1 MATDTLITL
10 ATILAAGIGGPTILL
25 TVMNSR
31 FADINN
37 RFADV
42 NNRIVDI
49 NKRVDGR
56 FAAQTELMRQGFDNV
71 NRRLDERL
79 DDVNSRFDDLNK
91 RIDDLNNRFDDV
103 NNRLDDVNNRFD
115 DVNSRLDNVNNRLD
129 DHGLRL
135 ARIEDG
141 YIDIGQRVSRLEGR
155 IGLYPPPAAEPE
167 VAAALPT
174 ES

>member
-10 ATILAAGIGGPTILL
+10 ATILAAGIGGSTILL
-25 TVMNSR
+25 AVMNS
-31 FADINN
+31 

-42 NNRIVDI
+42 NNRILDI
-49 NKRVDGR
+49 NKRVDER

-79 DDVNSRFDDLNK
+79 DDVNSRFDDLN
-91 RIDDLNNRFDDV
+91 NRLDDV
-103 NNRLDDVNNRFD
+103 NNRLDD
-115 DVNSRLDNVNNRLD
+115 VNNRLD

-155 IGLYPPPAAEPE
+155 VGLYPPPAAEPE
-167 VAAALPT
+167 AAAALPA

>member
-37 RFADV
+37 RFADI
-42 NNRIVDI
+42 NGRIVDI
-49 NKRVDGR
+49 NKRVDER

-79 DDVNSRFDDLNK
+79 DDVNSRFDDMNK
-91 RIDDLNNRFDDV
+91 RIDDLH
-103 NNRLDDVNNRFD
+103 NRLDDVNKRLD
-115 DVNSRLDNVNNRLD
+115 DVNSRLDDVNKRLD

-167 VAAALPT
+167 AAAALPA

>member
-25 TVMNSR
+25 AVMNSR

-49 NKRVDGR
+49 NKRVDER
-56 FAAQTELMRQGFDNV
+56 FAAQTELMRQGFDNM
-71 NRRLDERL
+71 NKRLDERL
-79 DDVNSRFDDLNK
+79 DDGNKRLDERLDDMNSRFDD
-91 RIDDLNNRFDDV
+91 I
-103 NNRLDDVNNRFD
+103 NNRFD
-115 DVNSRLDNVNNRLD
+115 DVNSRFDNVNSRLDDVNNRLD

-155 IGLYPPPAAEPE
+155 VGLYPPPATEPE
-167 VAAALPT
+167 AAAALPA
-174 ES
+174 EL

>member
-37 RFADV
+37 R
-42 NNRIVDI
+42 IVDI
-49 NKRVDGR
+49 NKRVDER

-79 DDVNSRFDDLNK
+79 DDVNSRFDDMNK
-91 RIDDLNNRFDDV
+91 RIDDLHNRLDDV
-103 NNRLDDVNNRFD
+103 NNRLDDVNSRLD
-115 DVNSRLDNVNNRLD
+115 DVNKRLD

-167 VAAALPT
+167 AAAALPT